1 MSRFRPF
8 SALVAALLCSAALSA
23 TRLPVAA
30 ADDDKATDTVRP
42 EVGKPLQEAQKLVAD
57 HKYKEA
63 MAKVQQADAAKNKT
77 PYESF
82 VIDEVRGFAARGA
95 GDTVTAI
102 KSFEAIVAANRLPA
116 AEQLRYEQTLALD
129 YYTAK
134 DYPKSIQWATRY
146 AKEGGSDGQVRT
158 LLAQSYYLAGD
169 YATAGKELQAQ
180 IEAAR
185 HAGQTPPEGLLTM
198 LADSALKQKDE
209 AGYTEALRLL
219 VAAYPKKEYWLPL
232 LHQIEREPSF
242 AGRLQLDLDRIKL
255 ATGTLASPADYLD
268 MTQLAL
274 ADGLPGEAKRTIGQ
288 RRRCRP
294 PEAPARPRREIGRRG
309 SEDARQERR
318 RSGGAERRRRP
329 RQHRPRLCRLWPG
342 RQRPGAYRAGHQEG
356 QSEAPRGCQ
365 AASRHRLH
373 RGRPEGEGRRG
384 AEHRAGHGRDRR
396 SGAGLD
402 PLRQGACMIG
412 GAIVRPMIRS

>member
-274 ADGLPGEAKRTIGQ
+274 ADGLPGEAKRTIEQGYAAGILGSGADADRQKRLRDLAEKSAAEDQKTLDKSVGEAAAQKDGGGLVNTGLDYVGYGQ
-288 RRRCRP
+288 VDKGLALIEQGIRKGNLKRP
-294 PEAPARPRREIGRRG
+294 EDAKLHLGIAYIAAGQKAKAVEVLSTVQGTDGTADLARAWILYAKAPA
-309 SEDARQERR
+309 
-318 RSGGAERRRRP
+318 
-329 RQHRPRLCRLWPG
+329 
-342 RQRPGAYRAGHQEG
+342 
-356 QSEAPRGCQ
+356 
-365 AASRHRLH
+365 
-373 RGRPEGEGRRG
+373 
-384 AEHRAGHGRDRR
+384 
-396 SGAGLD
+396 
-402 PLRQGACMIG
+402 
-412 GAIVRPMIRS
+412 